1 MTDKVLFEIVAT
13 AKGVNIVQKQTDKLA
28 QSTDKATTSTKK
40 LSKTRDAY
48 NRKEKGAAQISS
60 NQTKNFSKMQQGI
73 DGGGGS
79 GGLVRAYALLAANV
93 FALTA
98 AFGVL
103 SRSAQIDT
111 LTQSMEILSTTGGT
125 YIKSLAKDM
134 QQASGF
140 AIDLAQSFRQVS
152 LAASAGLN
160 TSEIEGL
167 TKVAK
172 GAAISLGRNLPD
184 AMDRIFRGAIKLEPE
199 ILDEIGLFIRVDE
212 AAQKYARNNGKVV
225 SALTQVEKR
234 QAFLNEILEQGTK
247 KFAEYAE
254 EIKPDP
260 YVRLGAALGDIAQ
273 GALSILNQALGP
285 VLNMLAESKG
295 MLTAVFGILIISL
308 LKKAIP
314 AMGEFN
320 TKIAQNASEAAD
332 NAREYQAGLK
342 MNTSVAMQE
351 VNKQLAKDKELIE
364 SKRQLSG
371 GAKGKV
377 VHKGRLAD
385 VNKGLKVEVDL
396 EKRKTLLMEKQELL
410 EKKINRKNINN
421 RDLLKDELADMEKEL
436 DNLRKQEKLTAKIA
450 ANTAKGRV
458 DPKKGS
464 LAQRRQEK
472 LDQKATSTT
481 ILSGS
486 SNMAEQQGMGAGFKE
501 LNKGL
506 KENTKNLTFGQRSM
520 TRFTGTVSILG
531 TGISKLMMKLGPW
544 MMALAILSPLLMKL
558 GKMMGFG
565 SKEAKAYEAQIKKLS
580 DQFENLDKRFANQV
594 KGMLNME
601 LTYQQNLKAAEA
613 FHKNLTETSKG
624 VLDLE
629 KSFTEWQSTA
639 NGFQLW
645 WEGAKGWF
653 GFGKQAAKVKLQL
666 EGTKESLKALVE
678 AGKDDLVSVFDDAGV
693 STIEYSTALK
703 LNKAA
708 IKESAI
714 MTSLY
719 GETIAAN
726 AKMANLAS
734 ESIKYLT
741 VNNISARDAEKE
753 NQRNIKKGGAV
764 LAKYIR
770 IKVLEIQT
778 NNGVKASFNDLNIS
792 EEQSIDIAENL
803 VKKTEMIAS
812 AMGNLRSA
820 LEGANESVG
829 KFNQAMMPKTKVD
842 EILGSFNS
850 IQAKITELAAVSE
863 KDVEGFFSGFADADN
878 ALAPLFKGMFKEVVT
893 EAEDGTETV
902 VRTLKDGFGSKEIK
916 GAIKEVQKEFDLY
929 RITIIKAKTEL
940 KVLADTT
947 KQFAKISAAGLQSN
961 TKQQK
966 AITAT
971 ASKQLEISKQLSIIT
986 IRNAGYKRDEF
997 DIMKKQFDKI
1007 TDEVEQEK
1015 WLTDNGITRIQM
1027 LAIENQLMDESL
1039 KNRENLIAFH
1049 TEADRIQKQFN
1060 TELLKQLDLELKVIE
1075 AKTSNAALE
1084 KELLAAKSGSK
1095 VSDLDNLTQTIQVAK
1110 EKYNYEVAAINLKKA
1125 ILEAEEGI
1133 LLTRTKVLLM
1143 EMGMVKANPAYG
1155 GPVQDAAPFLMD
1167 DQAQTWLDA
1176 LGAGFASKSGAL
1188 EQGLKA
1194 AALRFGIATAN
1205 AVGSTFKAGEGKG
1218 ILGAIKGAAKG
1229 VNATGPDG
1237 MIDSGIKDK
1246 DGNAIMIEGLT
1257 AQDAAVQVLKSSY
1270 QELAATMGDFGP
1282 AGMIVAGVAQGS
1294 LTIMTGMENQ
1304 VSGNKAIQAALKDT
1318 KNDFNENDVAMATA
1332 ANTAEM
1338 ASSALSGIGQMMAA
1352 NSKGQIA
1359 ELDQQIAAEKKR
1371 DGKSKESLAK
1381 IAAMEKKKEAMQ
1393 KKAFDQNKKVQMAVT
1408 IANTAASI
1416 MAALSAPPIGLGPIA
1431 GMPMAV
1437 MAGAMGALQ
1446 LAVIAK
1452 TKYQGGASSVQQP
1465 TAQKMTIGK
1474 RDNTVDVSRGSSG
1487 GELSY
1492 LRGGAGVGSNANDFR
1507 PSGGAM
1513 GRKGYASGGEGIL
1526 VGEQGPEV
1534 IQPSQRVDIVPNNRL
1549 GGSSNVNFSINA
1561 VDASGVE
1568 NLLVEQRGNIIR
1580 MIREAANDTGERFL
1594 ETVDTQA
1601 YGSTT

>member
-28 QSTDKATTSTKK
+28 QSTDKANTSTKK

-60 NQTKNFSKMQQGI
+60 NSTKNFSKMQQGI

-111 LTQSMEILSTTGGT
+111 LTQSMEVLSTTGGT
-125 YIKSLAKDM
+125 YIKSLAKSM
-134 QQASGF
+134 QEASGF

-167 TKVAK
+167 TMVAK

-225 SALTQVEKR
+225 SSLTQVEKR

-458 DPKKGS
+458 DPKPGS

-506 KENTKNLTFGQRSM
+506 KENNKNLTLGQRSM
-520 TRFTGTVSILG
+520 TRFTGSVSILG
-531 TGISKLMMKLGPW
+531 TGISKLMMRLGPW
-544 MMALAILSPLLMKL
+544 MMALAIISPLLMKL
-558 GKMMGFG
+558 GKMLGFG
-565 SKEAKAYEAQIKKLS
+565 SEEAKAFEKTLKTLE
-580 DQFENLDKRFANQV
+580 DQFKNLDKRFASQI
-594 KGMLNME
+594 KGMNNME
-601 LTYQQNLKAAEA
+601 LTFRQNLKASTA
-613 FHKNLTETSKG
+613 FFKNIEETARSVG
-624 VLDLE
+624 ALE
-629 KSFTEWQSTA
+629 KQFITWQDSA

-645 WEGAKGWF
+645 WEDVKNWF
-653 GFGKQAAKVKLQL
+653 GFGKENAKVVQQL
-666 EGTKESLKALVE
+666 HATKETLKAL
-678 AGKDDLVSVFDDAGV
+678 AADGRTDLIKFYKDAGV
-693 STIEYSTALK
+693 ETDTYTNALERSSKAESFAQQTRDNLANYFERVPKAVGVMASELNYLTLNMNSAAQAQAFLESKSKRYAPVLEQYLIAQFKEKKGILDVNDALKKINPTAEQTIEI
-703 LNKAA
+703 NKA
-708 IKESAI
+708 
-714 MTSLY
+714 
-719 GETIAAN
+719 
-726 AKMANLAS
+726 
-734 ESIKYLT
+734 
-741 VNNISARDAEKE
+741 
-753 NQRNIKKGGAV
+753 
-764 LAKYIR
+764 LAKEAKI
-770 IKVLEIQT
+770 V
-778 NNGVKASFNDLNIS
+778 AD
-792 EEQSIDIAENL
+792 
-803 VKKTEMIAS
+803 
-812 AMGNLRSA
+812 AMGNLESA
-820 LEGANESVG
+820 MAGAEESVG
-829 KFNQAMMPKTKVD
+829 KFNQSMMPKTKVD
-842 EILGSFNS
+842 EILASFKS
-850 IQAKITELAAVSE
+850 IQTKIKELSE
-863 KDVEGFFSGFADADN
+863 ISERDAIGFFQGFADSDN
-878 ALAPLFKGMFKEVVT
+878 ALAPLLKEMFEPGIVKEAMGPVAAVMGNVLKEGFTSEDIMKVLKG
-893 EAEDGTETV
+893 
-902 VRTLKDGFGSKEIK
+902 
-916 GAIKEVQKEFDLY
+916 VQDEFDVY
-929 RITIIKAKTEL
+929 RKTIIKAKTEL
-940 KVLADTT
+940 KLLKDSE
-947 KQFAKISAAGLQSN
+947 KQFAAIASAGLAAN
-961 TKQQK
+961 TKQQNLVTQQK
-966 AITAT
+966 T
-971 ASKQLEISKQLSIIT
+971 KQLEISKQLSIIT
-986 IRNAGYKRDEF
+986 IRNAGFESEKAQDSFRTKLKEFALLGTEMEQEAWLTANGVSRIQVLAIQNQLLDEGLKARAEQMAI
-997 DIMKKQFDKI
+997 DTETDRTKKQY
-1007 TDEVEQEK
+1007 
-1015 WLTDNGITRIQM
+1015 
-1027 LAIENQLMDESL
+1027 
-1039 KNRENLIAFH
+1039 
-1049 TEADRIQKQFN
+1049 N
-1060 TELLKQLDLELKVIE
+1060 TELLKQLDLEMSVTN
-1075 AKTSNAALE
+1075 AKRSNLSLE
-1084 KELLAAKSGSK
+1084 LELAAAKLGGDVRGVDTAS
-1095 VSDLDNLTQTIQVAK
+1095 QTIAAAK
-1110 EKYNYEVAAINLKKA
+1110 EKFDYEVNAIDLKKK
-1125 ILEAEEGI
+1125 ILDAEKGI
-1133 LLTRTKVLLM
+1133 LLARTKVLLM
-1143 EMGMVKANPAYG
+1143 ELGMVTKDKDGNNTTT
-1155 GPVQDAAPFLMD
+1155 LNE
-1167 DQAQTWLDA
+1167 QAETWLGA
-1176 LGAGFASKSGAL
+1176 LGKGFAAKSNAL
-1188 EQGLKA
+1188 DAGLKT
-1194 AALRFGIATAN
+1194 AALRFGLATAN
-1205 AVGSTFKAGEGKG
+1205 AIGTSFKAGSGSG
-1218 ILGAIKGAAKG
+1218 ILGAIQGAAVG
-1229 VNATGPDG
+1229 VNASKKAGK
-1237 MIDSGIKDK
+1237 IDSGRKD
-1246 DGNAIMIEGLT
+1246 DEGNPIMVEGLT
-1257 AQDAAVQVLKSSY
+1257 LHNAAVQVLKSSY

-1282 AGMIVAGVAQGS
+1282 AGAIVAGVAQGS
-1294 LTIMTGMENQ
+1294 LTIMAGMENQ
-1304 VSGNKAIQAALKDT
+1304 VAGNAAIDLALKENTDGFN
-1318 KNDFNENDVAMATA
+1318 KNDEAMARGAQTA
-1332 ANTAEM
+1332 QM

-1416 MAALSAPPIGLGPIA
+1416 MAALSAPPIGLGPVA

-1601 YGSTT
+1601 YGSST